1 MEEKFDIPPPL
12 LSVDDIRHPK
22 NVLKFKEIPILPIGE
37 SLKDVIKR
45 LTPFWESFKST
56 YLKDNLN
63 HLIVAHSN
71 SLRAIV
77 MILEKLT
84 VEEILNLNI
93 PTGVPIVY
101 EIDSQLN
108 ILSKKILLNKKEL
121 EKRNLNIINQGKKN
135 E

>member
-1 MEEKFDIPPPL
+1 
-12 LSVDDIRHPK
+12 
-22 NVLKFKEIPILPIGE
+22 
-37 SLKDVIKR
+37 
-45 LTPFWESFKST
+45 
-56 YLKDNLN
+56 
-63 HLIVAHSN
+63 
-71 SLRAIV
+71 
-77 MILEKLT
+77 MILENLT